1 MEAKM
6 NRCFKQSAGTRLPV
20 LSGCLFACCAIVWAA
35 AETDK
40 TDPATGYCT
49 LETRII
55 GKQQSAEQSASQY
68 LESLEDRPS
77 EIKDLPMGAGK
88 DIRYFSLRIGT
99 EDRFIM
105 VDARTDLKSPYV
117 LFADTNG
124 DLRFSDEKAH
134 LGKSIPEGWF
144 GTDRFR
150 FGPVTL
156 TRQEGSQKIDV
167 SFHVSTTE
175 GDNLSIYPF
184 QYLRGELS
192 LAGAA
197 YAVSVI
203 DGNLDGRY
211 DISPFTNQT
220 RPAGLDSISFVCKD
234 GSPDTQ
240 RYSGLLPLTKTVRLG
255 DNYFDIQLDTAGKD
269 IKLTPAK
276 MDYGTLA
283 VNGTDVRLRL
293 WSNIAGQTLFGS
305 ESWKLPAGQY
315 RILSLETFQRDN
327 KGVWNLTASSY
338 PSSMS
343 SFVIGPDKTTTL
355 QVGGA
360 IRIRTSATRPRTGGD
375 YLISYQY
382 IGQGGELYGPS
393 LYRNG
398 QRQPAPG
405 IRILDEKGKVLATD
419 RLKYG

>member
-6 NRCFKQSAGTRLPV
+6 NRCFKPSAGAGLPV
-20 LSGCLFACCAIVWAA
+20 LSGCLFACCAIVLAA
-35 AETDK
+35 AEADK
-40 TDPATGYCT
+40 TDPTTGYCT

-68 LESLEDRPS
+68 LESLEDPPS

-134 LGKSIPEGWF
+134 LAKSIPEGWF

-156 TRQEGSQKIDV
+156 TRQEGSRKIDV

-192 LAGAA
+192 LAGAT

-211 DISPFTNQT
+211 DISPFTSQI

-255 DNYFDIQLDTAGKD
+255 DNYFDIQLDPVGKD

-315 RILSLETFQRDN
+315 RILSLETFQRDS
-327 KGVWNLTASSY
+327 KGIWSLTASGY

-343 SFVIGPDKTTTL
+343 SFAIGPDKTTTL
-355 QVGGA
+355 QVGGV
-360 IRIRTSATRPRTGGD
+360 IRIRTSATRSKTGGD

-382 IGQGGELYGPS
+382 VGQGGELYGPS